1 MQTILNKL
9 ESQNL
14 TFKLGDEQKQVLLQ
28 VFSLLNEPGYQEIG
42 IFGSAGTGK
51 TALTRI
57 ITKYLDFKNI
67 SYHLVAP
74 THKAKKILSDT
85 VGQDAMTIHQLLKL
99 KPSLDILELDFND
112 LKFTSSTDIAI
123 WKNGVVIL
131 DECSM
136 VNNDLFE
143 TLVERC
149 KDKNTKLIVIGDAAQ
164 IAPVKQGFNSK
175 TFKVENAF
183 QLKKVYRQQD
193 ENPLLDVLLQL
204 RKTPIFEFKEFKSN
218 NGSLK
223 IYNHWKQLLDD
234 TKDLFK
240 ESVSTSDP
248 SKVKL
253 FAYTNKRV
261 EAFNKEIRKVIYD
274 SPDEYEVG
282 DLLTGYSAAEY
293 QNGKKFHKI
302 GNSYEY
308 KVINAKR
315 RSKIIEHLPCEG
327 WDLELFDFQNQEYF
341 SIFILSR
348 DNSNDV
354 FETLGVLLELQR
366 IDAINASPA
375 SKNTLWKKYYK
386 VANSF
391 LTPKDIYVDNR
402 LIIPKSLDYGYA
414 MTVHKS
420 QSCTIDN
427 ILVDMENIQLI
438 KNPKELK
445 QMQYVVLSRTKNNV
459 YMLK

>member
-1 MQTILNKL
+1 MDKILNKL
-9 ESQNL
+9 ESQWL
-14 TFKLGDEQKQVLLQ
+14 SFKLGEEQRHVLLQ
-28 VFSLLNEPGYQEIG
+28 VFSLLNESGYQEIG

-51 TALTRI
+51 TAITKL
-57 ITKYLDFKNI
+57 ITKYLSQQRI

-74 THKAKKILSDT
+74 THKAKKVMSEVIGEEAT
-85 VGQDAMTIHQLLKL
+85 TIHQLLKL
-99 KPSLDILELDFND
+99 KPTLDILELDFND
-112 LKFTSSTDIAI
+112 LQFTSSKNVDI
-123 WKNGVVIL
+123 WRNGVVIL

-136 VNNDLFE
+136 VNNNLFE

-149 KDKNTKLIVIGDAAQ
+149 KDKDAKLIVIGDAAQ
-164 IAPVKQGFNSK
+164 IAPVKQNSNSK
-175 TFKVENAF
+175 TFHVENTF
-183 QLKKVYRQQD
+183 QLKKVYRQQN
-193 ENPLLDVLLQL
+193 ENPLLDVLMQL
-204 RKTPIFEFKEFKSN
+204 RKKPILKFVEFESDK
-218 NGSLK
+218 GSMK
-223 IYNHWKQLLDD
+223 IYDNWKMLLQD

-240 ESVSTSDP
+240 EAIVSSDP

-261 EAFNKEIRKVIYD
+261 EAFNEQIRKVIYENP
-274 SPDEYEVG
+274 SEYEVG
-282 DLLTGYSAAEY
+282 DFLTGYSATEY
-293 QNGKKFHKI
+293 QQGYNIHKI

-308 KVINAKR
+308 KILKATPRV
-315 RSKIIEHLPCEG
+315 KIIEHIQCDG
-327 WDLELFDFQNQEYF
+327 WDLELFDFQNQEIF

-348 DNSNDV
+348 NNSDDV

-366 IDAINASPA
+366 IDAINANEK
-375 SKNTLWKKYYK
+375 SKSYLWKKYFK

-427 ILVDMENIQLI
+427 ILVDMGNIQLI

-445 QMQYVVLSRTKNNV
+445 QLQYVVLSRTRNNV

>member
-1 MQTILNKL
+1 MNKVLNNL
-9 ESQNL
+9 ESKWLN
-14 TFKLGDEQKQVLLQ
+14 FKLGEEQKQVLLQ
-28 VFSLLNEPGYQEIG
+28 VFLLLNEPGYQEIG

-51 TALTRI
+51 TALTKL
-57 ITKYLDFKNI
+57 ITKYLSQQKI
-67 SYHLVAP
+67 PYHLVAP
-74 THKAKKILSDT
+74 THKAKKVMSET
-85 VGQDAMTIHQLLKL
+85 VGEEATTIHQLLKL
-99 KPSLDILELDFND
+99 KPTLDILELDFND
-112 LKFTSSTDIAI
+112 LQFTSSKNVDI
-123 WKNGVVIL
+123 WRNGVVIL

-136 VNNDLFE
+136 VNNNLFE

-149 KDKNTKLIVIGDAAQ
+149 KDKDAKLIVIGDAAQ
-164 IAPVKQGFNSK
+164 IAPIKQGHNSK
-175 TFKVENAF
+175 TFSVENTF

-204 RKTPIFEFKEFKSN
+204 RKKPIMEFSEFESEK
-218 NGSLK
+218 GSLK
-223 IYNHWKQLLDD
+223 TYDNWKDLLND
-234 TKDLFK
+234 TKELFK
-240 ESVSTSDP
+240 HAVSISDP

-261 EAFNKEIRKVIYD
+261 EAFNKQIRNVIFNNP
-274 SPDEYEVG
+274 SEYEIG
-282 DLLTGYSAAEY
+282 DFLTGYSASEY
-293 QNGKKFHKI
+293 QNGKHFYKI

-308 KVINAKR
+308 KILKAFPR
-315 RSKIIEHLPCEG
+315 TKIIEHIQCDG
-327 WDLELFDFQNQEYF
+327 WDLELFDFQNQEIF
-341 SIFILSR
+341 TIFILSR
-348 DNSNDV
+348 NNPDDV

-366 IDAINASPA
+366 IDAINANEK
-375 SKNTLWKKYYK
+375 SKSYLWKKYFK

-427 ILVDMENIQLI
+427 ILVDMGNIQLI
-438 KNPKELK
+438 KNPIELK
-445 QMQYVVLSRTKNNV
+445 QLQYVVLSRTRNNV